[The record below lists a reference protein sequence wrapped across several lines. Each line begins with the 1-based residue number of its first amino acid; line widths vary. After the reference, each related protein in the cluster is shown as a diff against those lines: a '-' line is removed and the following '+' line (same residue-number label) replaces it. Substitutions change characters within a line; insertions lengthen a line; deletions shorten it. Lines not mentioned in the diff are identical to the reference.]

1 MDPLKLF
8 KLIGLFDSMKVM
20 NEITRVG
27 NVAPGIFRKSLKD
40 VQVNGKYAKVYGKH
54 AEEFGCYMI

>member
-1 MDPLKLF
+1 
-8 KLIGLFDSMKVM
+8 MKVM

-40 VQVNGKYAKVYGKH
+40 VQVNGKYIPYAKVYGKH
-54 AEEFGCYMI
+54 AEEFSCYDI